1 VGNEQLEEPALEAPV
16 VMVPVVVV
24 MAVPVVMIVRVIV
37 AVGLPVIVL
46 GACAWVLVNVLLPAH
61 DAAFRPLR

>member
-1 VGNEQLEEPALEAPV
+1 MA
-16 VMVPVVVV
+16 VVVV
-24 MAVPVVMIVRVIV
+24 VRVVMIVRVTVVMIVRVIV

-46 GACAWVLVNVLLPAH
+46 SVCLCAWVLVNVLLPAH